1 MSDIKEKVINA
12 FRNRETGLTKSPA
25 LLKKKNEELRG
36 IHDAA
41 IREILNNEVK
51 TYNKNGPV
59 KRVKNL

>member
-1 MSDIKEKVINA
+1 MPL
-12 FRNRETGLTKSPA
+12 RNRETGLTKSPA